1 MLSGSAFFEHKDW
14 NSRGS
19 VVKVM
24 DLNPV
29 NLGSTP
35 AGTHMSHWWIQ
46 EGSLS
51 KIAPMH
57 QL

>member
-1 MLSGSAFFEHKDW
+1 
-14 NSRGS
+14 
-19 VVKVM
+19 
-24 DLNPV
+24 
-29 NLGSTP
+29 
-35 AGTHMSHWWIQ
+35 MSHWWIQ